1 MWEYNYTPSSDEL
14 YHYGVLGMKWGVRRF
29 QNKDGSL
36 TTAGKKKQIMDD
48 SKAEMNKAR
57 VNKRIKNSAYNTA
70 WKQGTSIRNTLTKSR
85 RDAYNNAIDNTAK
98 AAREA
103 DKQYKQSKKSYK
115 KAKSDFKEQKK
126 IDKFKKH
133 GLDYNLDTAI
143 NVHNYGYKAAK
154 RIEDRIKNKK
164 MSRLKSEAI
173 EAGRSSAKAAALTL
187 GTVAAIGLISNRPAV
202 KYQVLDSSGKVLRN
216 FYR

>member
-1 MWEYNYTPSSDEL
+1 MWEYNYYYNPDEL
-14 YHYGVLGMKWGVRRF
+14 YHHGVKGMKWGVRRY

-57 VNKRIKNSAYNTA
+57 VNKRIKNSA
-70 WKQGTSIRNTLTKSR
+70 
-85 RDAYNNAIDNTAK
+85 K

-103 DKQYKQSKKSYK
+103 DKQYKQSKKNYK

-133 GLDYNLDTAI
+133 GLNYNLDTAT
-143 NVHNYGYKAAK
+143 NVHYYGYKAAK

-173 EAGRSSAKAAALTL
+173 EAGRSSAKVAALTL
-187 GTVAAIGLISNRPAV
+187 GTVAAMALISNRPSV
-202 KYQVLDSSGKVLRN
+202 KYQVLDSNGKVLRN
-216 FYR
+216 FYH

>member
-1 MWEYNYTPSSDEL
+1 MWEYNYYNPDEL
-14 YHYGVLGMKWGVRRF
+14 YHHGVKGMKWGVRRY

-57 VNKRIKNSAYNTA
+57 VNKRIKNSA
-70 WKQGTSIRNTLTKSR
+70 
-85 RDAYNNAIDNTAK
+85 K

-103 DKQYKQSKKSYK
+103 DKQYKQSKKNYK

-133 GLDYNLDTAI
+133 GLNYNLDTAT
-143 NVHNYGYKAAK
+143 NVHYYGYKAAK

-173 EAGRSSAKAAALTL
+173 EAGRSSAKVAALTL
-187 GTVAAIGLISNRPAV
+187 GTVAAMALISNRPSV
-202 KYQVLDSSGKVLRN
+202 KYQVLDSNGKVLRN
-216 FYR
+216 FYH